1 MDDTSRKTS
10 RSLDGCHGLRQHDT
24 RGPTETA
31 LTAIDQALLTGSP
44 RDHGARRLP
53 SCAHRALLGRR
64 IAEMIDPR
72 KEQREI
78 SLLTLTKGERL
89 RRAEAASGEII
100 T

>member
-1 MDDTSRKTS
+1 M
-10 RSLDGCHGLRQHDT
+10 
-24 RGPTETA
+24 
-31 LTAIDQALLTGSP
+31 
-44 RDHGARRLP
+44 P